1 MEIKEWLKDNKLG
14 VDIWNNKYQ
23 YNNETFEEWL
33 DRVSAGDEEVKGLIR
48 DKKFL
53 FGGRIL
59 AGRGL
64 EKNVCYSNCF
74 VLPMPEDNI
83 ESIFDTAKAAARTY
97 SYGGGCGFSLSK
109 LRPRGMKVNNAA
121 RTTTG
126 SVSFMDLYSMVTGI
140 IGQGNRTG
148 ALMLSL
154 DVSHPDIEEFI
165 DVKNDLDKVTKANIS
180 VMINDDFMKAV
191 EENKDWELYFK
202 TERGDEFKKTVN
214 AKDLFRKIAKNN
226 YDTGEPGQLFIDRV
240 NNWNLT
246 NGYDEYKIVGT
257 NPCFTG
263 DMKLLTSNG
272 YIPLKDLENKEV
284 DLLNVH
290 GIKSK
295 GKVWCSGEKET
306 IKVILSNGSEI
317 TCTPNHVFM
326 TIDGEECKAK
336 DLKGKYIMPNTS
348 RYMNSNE
355 EFIKLGFI
363 QGDGQLTRLSSEYH
377 QGIEVNIG
385 DKDGDIS
392 DLFSNE

>member
-1 MEIKEWLKDNKLG
+1 MEIKEWLGTQLG
-14 VDIWNNKYQ
+14 VDIWTNKYQ

-33 DRVSAGDEEVKGLIR
+33 DRVSAGDEEVKELIR

-246 NGYDEYKIVGT
+246 KGYDEYKIVGT
-257 NPCFTG
+257 NPC
-263 DMKLLTSNG
+263 
-272 YIPLKDLENKEV
+272 
-284 DLLNVH
+284 
-290 GIKSK
+290 
-295 GKVWCSGEKET
+295 
-306 IKVILSNGSEI
+306 GSFN
-317 TCTPNHVFM
+317 CLM
-326 TIDGEECKAK
+326 
-336 DLKGKYIMPNTS
+336 
-348 RYMNSNE
+348 
-355 EFIKLGFI
+355 
-363 QGDGQLTRLSSEYH
+363 
-377 QGIEVNIG
+377 
-385 DKDGDIS
+385 
-392 DLFSNE
+392 